1 MGGHLATITSQEE
14 MDQITAM
21 AEAQDVKYIWLGGYT
36 SYDDAGNVFGHWVPG
51 EAFNFQAWSANEPSR
66 QDQDGTEEWYIML
79 WNIKAV
85 GGWCWNDQR
94 NDPVSAVPTMA
105 DGMGFVCE
113 FEE

>member
-1 MGGHLATITSQEE
+1 MTTP
-14 MDQITAM
+14 AM
-21 AEAQDVKYIWLGGYT
+21 CL
-36 SYDDAGNVFGHWVPG
+36 
-51 EAFNFQAWSANEPSR
+51 AWSANEPSR

>member
-1 MGGHLATITSQEE
+1 
-14 MDQITAM
+14 
-21 AEAQDVKYIWLGGYT
+21 
-36 SYDDAGNVFGHWVPG
+36 
-51 EAFNFQAWSANEPSR
+51 
-66 QDQDGTEEWYIML
+66 ML